1 MPLELTTVDNHSFVE
16 SRLVKGPVLDA
27 GARGFR
33 FSEWFAQKGHAPVIA
48 IDADPTYSQQPKHEG
63 VTVLHAALLA
73 NPDPS
78 YGLRMTEDPEARYV
92 TNKEPAG
99 TVPVRTLSMAQL
111 DIKAWDIVK
120 LNIEG
125 PESDIL
131 ANWPG
136 PIARQIV
143 VSFHEHCAHAKR
155 GDDAIWKVV
164 QHLSKWYAVVR
175 HIKDA
180 RYCAGENFWNS
191 VFILKDLVF
200 KP

>member
-78 YGLRMTEDPEARYV
+78 YGLGMNEESEARYV
-92 TNKEPAG
+92 PKKKPAG
-99 TVPVRTLSMAQL
+99 TDPDFTTS
-111 DIKAWDIVK
+111 KA
-120 LNIEG
+120 
-125 PESDIL
+125 
-131 ANWPG
+131 
-136 PIARQIV
+136 
-143 VSFHEHCAHAKR
+143 
-155 GDDAIWKVV
+155 
-164 QHLSKWYAVVR
+164 
-175 HIKDA
+175 
-180 RYCAGENFWNS
+180 
-191 VFILKDLVF
+191 
-200 KP
+200 